1 LSKEFDSLEDQEA
14 AAVEAHNKAVGS
26 IDLPLE
32 MAPQP
37 GFEKGKVSTTKV
49 IKSYEKLLGNLG
61 RPTPIRTGRMGMTP
75 ALGFYKPKNEIIRL
89 KEANNIAVGA
99 HEIFHGVQKV
109 LFGATKS
116 GALKPVPRAAFKEL
130 VQLGKDLYGNR
141 RPGGGYATEG
151 FAEFGRYYL
160 TRDKAQAKAPE
171 MYKYFTETFLPA
183 NPEFAKGLEKAKEL
197 TDTYRFEG
205 AENRASANMSRYDIR
220 KRMKELSTTMR
231 QTSTQLIDEATP
243 LIHLT
248 RDIEALTGTK
258 LKPGE
263 DPAQVYSYLRGNAQA
278 KTHYMVFDGMVDAAG
293 NRTGPALAD
302 SVAVAGRI
310 PKSLSSISGP
320 EEHWSD
326 GRRERIPE

>member
-1 LSKEFDSLEDQEA
+1 
-14 AAVEAHNKAVGS
+14 
-26 IDLPLE
+26 
-32 MAPQP
+32 
-37 GFEKGKVSTTKV
+37 
-49 IKSYEKLLGNLG
+49 
-61 RPTPIRTGRMGMTP
+61 
-75 ALGFYKPKNEIIRL
+75 
-89 KEANNIAVGA
+89 
-99 HEIFHGVQKV
+99 
-109 LFGATKS
+109 
-116 GALKPVPRAAFKEL
+116 
-130 VQLGKDLYGNR
+130 
-141 RPGGGYATEG
+141 
-151 FAEFGRYYL
+151 
-160 TRDKAQAKAPE
+160 

-302 SVAVAGRI
+302 SVAVARENPEKFVQYLWARRALERWSKGKNPGMTKEDAQFLFDQLDSPEYQIAAQGVYDWNAGVLNYVKGLVPDLAPAIDGILKNSQDYVPLMREFEETDGPRLLGKYQQGNALFRMKGSGRRVKDI
-310 PKSLSSISGP
+310 FPQMIANAEKLIGMAHKKKVLDTIVRLEQLEGVGSLLEKVPKDKVPVNVEISKIAKSLEAWARISLK
-320 EEHWSD
+320 
-326 GRRERIPE
+326 